1 MCNSAISAYRGL
13 HCFQFS
19 PCTHLSTLH
28 CTHHYRLQTLYHS
41 RRLKTLNTLL
51 NIEMVY
57 RGHPTHFKGCT
68 RRAQI
73 FKQEIISPFDFVFI
87 AVGKHLNANM
97 ISFFIVMGNNSQINE
112 IKWLRRREDQGFKSC
127 WHGKQPPTAMLRHL
141 GRESITGLQT
151 RDKYCCLLYRLH
163 CTRVM

>member
-1 MCNSAISAYRGL
+1 M
-13 HCFQFS
+13 
-19 PCTHLSTLH
+19 
-28 CTHHYRLQTLYHS
+28 
-41 RRLKTLNTLL
+41 
-51 NIEMVY
+51 Y
-57 RGHPTHFKGCT
+57 RGHRTHFWGCT
-68 RRAQI
+68 RPAHI

-112 IKWLRRREDQGFKSC
+112 IKWLRRREDQDFESC

-151 RDKYCCLLYRLH
+151 RDKYCCLLYRLLH
-163 CTRVM
+163 QSDVTMDTKWEDMFISGEETAREKALQNEEKTLFTLFTLFTEGLT